1 MLGFD
6 SHMLGRRV
14 RLCWFVYLVDVF
26 RYSFRVEHG
35 FKMAEVLDNMGAVNS
50 SKLEEEE
57 VAVDL
62 TEDDAEEFTMSGL
75 RSDVTK
81 GLR

>member
-1 MLGFD
+1 M
-6 SHMLGRRV
+6 
-14 RLCWFVYLVDVF
+14 F
-26 RYSFRVEHG
+26 RDSFRVEHG

-50 SKLEEEE
+50 SKLEEED

-62 TEDDAEEFTMSGL
+62 TEDAAEEFTMSGL

>member
-1 MLGFD
+1 
-6 SHMLGRRV
+6 
-14 RLCWFVYLVDVF
+14 
-26 RYSFRVEHG
+26 VEHG

-50 SKLEEEE
+50 SKPEEEDG
-57 VAVDL
+57 AIDS

-75 RSDVTK
+75 RNDVTK